1 MKLDSDHNSISPE
14 QLEECAPEI
23 QKTEY
28 HGDRSMPCSSF
39 KIETAEGAK
48 MHQFS
53 NKSAPV
59 QTNLDLLIPAECK
72 NQKPPGGPDLQCA
85 LLRIFVC
92 DISERINNLLMGIWG
107 NVTLIRMQ
115 LADHHPGFQRVCDLE
130 TTIQN
135 NVQVLQ
141 LIFGY
146 LAERRTTAKKLR
158 LRLISEKIFEKEQ
171 NSETIPLD
179 RIWDQLKATESATS
193 PACVAGIL
201 VYILDRFLK
210 KIALECRV
218 IAGFSKYSKK
228 RAKKI
233 ELLMQRGSSII
244 KQLRLFAGELQP
256 NTGRV
261 RLNQLLRKQA
271 TEAQLEHQGLILE
284 LQLDPKLPQVWAD
297 RAQLKWMLQQVIN
310 NAVLTMH
317 RDAKLDLC
325 ASSASHYY
333 PSRHSDQIMPD
344 SGVLITIKETPHKRI
359 SGPAAT
365 PERFS
370 YTVMRGQYMG
380 LSLAAAGSIA
390 RTHGGDLQVRSDSY
404 GCRSCTIIWPAA
416 QKIKEKKHVGKLVV
430 SP

>member
-1 MKLDSDHNSISPE
+1 MDSDHNSISPE
-14 QLEECAPEI
+14 LLEECAFEI
-23 QKTEY
+23 QETE
-28 HGDRSMPCSSF
+28 HLRDCRMLCLF
-39 KIETAEGAK
+39 KGETAERAK
-48 MHQFS
+48 MHPFF
-53 NKSAPV
+53 PL

-72 NQKPPGGPDLQCA
+72 NQKPPGSHDLQGA

-107 NVTLIRMQ
+107 NITLMRMQ
-115 LADHHPGFQRVCDLE
+115 LPDDFPGFQRVCDLE
-130 TTIQN
+130 TIIQN

-158 LRLISEKIFEKEQ
+158 LKLISEKIFKKEHISVRIQ
-171 NSETIPLD
+171 LD
-179 RIWDQLKATESATS
+179 RIWDQLKAAQSATS

-201 VYILDRFLK
+201 VYILNRFLK
-210 KIALECRV
+210 KIASECRV
-218 IAGFSKYSKK
+218 IAGFSRYSKK

-256 NTGRV
+256 NAGRV

-271 TEAQLEHQGLILE
+271 LEAQIEHQGLILD

-297 RAQLKWMLQQVIN
+297 REQLKWMLQQVID
-310 NAVLTMH
+310 NAVSTMH

-325 ASSASHYY
+325 ASFASQYH
-333 PSRHSDQIMPD
+333 PSRPSDQIMPD
-344 SGVLITIKETPHKRI
+344 TGVLITIKETPHKRI

-365 PERFS
+365 PKRFS

-380 LSLAAAGSIA
+380 LPLAAAGSIA
-390 RTHGGDLQVRSDSY
+390 RTHGGDLQMRSDSY

-416 QKIKEKKHVGKLVV
+416 QKIKEKKHVGKLAV
-430 SP
+430 SVL